1 MKKFAL
7 VSKSRMIATA
17 ILSVLFVF
25 YAFNFVAGN
34 TNIVASRTLG
44 VQIGDYVLNFVIF
57 FAVIYLALC
66 LLAYVYQK
74 LVKQTK

>member
-1 MKKFAL
+1 MKKFAF
-7 VSKSRMIATA
+7 VSKSRIIVAA

-25 YAFNFVAGN
+25 YAFNFVARN

-44 VQIGDYVLNFVIF
+44 VQIGDYVLNFIIF
-57 FAVIYLALC
+57 FATIYLALC
-66 LLAYVYQK
+66 LFAYIYQK